1 VVPATPHRAVACKLR
16 GNRSIVGGM
25 SSRHYFT
32 IDQASDLLQVSSAAL
47 RARCRR
53 AARRRGKDVVA
64 ELADGILAIKF
75 GRSWRIRFPGHA
87 TDQGGPARF
96 AAMEEDH
103 GS

>member
-1 VVPATPHRAVACKLR
+1 MRNTPGQHVWQFQGVTRYYTIERAAQNLH
-16 GNRSIVGGM
+16 M
-25 SSRHYFT
+25 T
-32 IDQASDLLQVSSAAL
+32 SAAL

-87 TDQGGPARF
+87 TDQGGPARS